1 MYSFILLKKTLPM
14 LSKIYSISKK
24 EFWQISRDKRTLMI
38 IFILPVSLLVLF
50 GYAITLDINTIKL
63 GVFDKDRTEASRDFI
78 NGFIGS
84 SYFKII
90 SYVNADKEVNEL
102 LDRGKVQCVV
112 VVPEN
117 FSKDLADKRNVKV
130 QFLIDGV
137 DANTATIILNYVN
150 AATRFYSTN
159 FTKEFLDVKGIKQYQ
174 PLNID
179 TQFWYNKDL
188 DTTQFF
194 IPGLIAMLLIIIS
207 VILTSIS
214 LVREKELGTL
224 EQIRV
229 SPVTS
234 LELIFG
240 KIIPY
245 LIISLL
251 IAYSILFIGY
261 ILFGVVVKGSHL
273 FLFLGT
279 ICYLMATLS
288 MGVLISTIADSQ
300 QVAFQ
305 MAQLLSQLPTVILS
319 GFIFPIESMPW
330 PVQIL
335 TNITPAKFYI
345 VILRDIL
352 IKGVGF
358 EAYKMQMVYL
368 IIFATILIAIAVF
381 KTKKANAV

>member
-1 MYSFILLKKTLPM
+1 MLNKIL
-14 LSKIYSISKK
+14 SISKK
-24 EFWQISRDKRTLMI
+24 EFWQISRDKRTLLI
-38 IFILPVSLLVLF
+38 IFALPVFLLILF

-63 GVFDKDRTEASRDFI
+63 GVYDKDKTESSRDFI

-90 SYVNADKEVNEL
+90 SYVNSDEEVNEL
-102 LDRGKVQCVV
+102 LDRGIVQCVV
-112 VVPEN
+112 VIPVDY
-117 FSKDLADKRNVKV
+117 SKDIALKKNVKV

-150 AATRFYSTN
+150 AATRFYSAN
-159 FTKEFLDVKGIKQYQ
+159 FTKEFLAVKGIKPYQ
-174 PLNID
+174 PVNLEQ
-179 TQFWYNKDL
+179 QFWYNKDL
-188 DTTQFF
+188 NTTQFF

-214 LVREKELGTL
+214 LVREKELGTI

-279 ICYLMATLS
+279 LCYLMATLS
-288 MGVLISTIADSQ
+288 MGVFISTIADSQ

-305 MAQLLSQLPTVILS
+305 MAQLMSQLPTVILS

-335 TNITPAKFYI
+335 TNITPAKYYI
-345 VILRDIL
+345 IILRDIL

-368 IIFATILIAIAVF
+368 LIFATILITFSVIR
-381 KTKKANAV
+381 TKKANAV

>member
-1 MYSFILLKKTLPM
+1 M
-14 LSKIYSISKK
+14 LSKILSISKK

-38 IFILPVSLLVLF
+38 IFILPISLLILF
-50 GYAITLDINTIKL
+50 GYAITLDVNTIKV
-63 GVFDKDRTEASRDFI
+63 GIYDMDRTESSRDFL

-90 SYVNADKEVNEL
+90 SYVNNGDEANEI
-102 LDRGKVQCVV
+102 LDNGKVQCVI
-112 VVPEN
+112 VVPQD

-137 DANTATIILNYVN
+137 DANTASIILNYVN
-150 AATRFYSTN
+150 SATRFYSNN
-159 FTKEFLDVKGIKQYQ
+159 FTKEFLAVKGIKMYQ
-174 PLNID
+174 PINIEP
-179 TQFWYNKDL
+179 QFWYNKDL
-188 DTTQFF
+188 NTTQFF

-229 SPVTS
+229 SPVTPF
-234 LELIFG
+234 ELIIG

-251 IAYSILFIGY
+251 IAYSILLIGS
-261 ILFGVVVKGSHL
+261 ILFDVVIKGSHL

-279 ICYLMATLS
+279 VCYLMATLS
-288 MGVLISTIADSQ
+288 MGVLISTIAESQ

-305 MAQLLSQLPTVILS
+305 MSQLLSQLPTVVLS

-330 PVQIL
+330 PIQIL

-345 VILRDIL
+345 VLLRDIL
-352 IKGVGF
+352 IKGVEF
-358 EAYKMQMVYL
+358 DAYKMQMVYL
-368 IIFATILIAIAVF
+368 IIFASILITIAIIR
-381 KTKKANAV
+381 TRKANAV

>member
-1 MYSFILLKKTLPM
+1 M
-14 LSKIYSISKK
+14 LSKIFSISKK
-24 EFWQISRDKRTLMI
+24 EFWQIGRDKRTLMI
-38 IFILPVSLLVLF
+38 IFILPVSLLILF
-50 GYAITLDINTIKL
+50 GYAITLDINMIKL
-63 GVFDKDRTEASRDFI
+63 GVYDKDRTEESRDFI

-84 SYFKII
+84 SYFNIV
-90 SYVNADKEVNEL
+90 SYANSDTEVNEL

-112 VVPEN
+112 VVPVN
-117 FSKDLADKRNVKV
+117 FSKDLADKKNIKV

-137 DANTATIILNYVN
+137 DANTASIILNYVN

-159 FTKEFLDVKGIKQYQ
+159 FTKEFLAVKGIKPYQ
-174 PLNID
+174 PVNVD

-188 DTTQFF
+188 NTTQFF

-251 IAYSILFIGY
+251 IAYSILLIGY
-261 ILFGVVVKGSHL
+261 ILFGIVIKGSHL

-305 MAQLLSQLPTVILS
+305 MAMLLSQLPTVVLS
-319 GFIFPIESMPW
+319 GFVFPIESMPW
-330 PVQIL
+330 PIQIL

-352 IKGVGF
+352 IKGAGF

-368 IIFATILIAIAVF
+368 IIFATILISIAVI

>member
-1 MYSFILLKKTLPM
+1 M
-14 LSKIYSISKK
+14 LSKILSITKK
-24 EFWQISRDKRTLMI
+24 EFWQISRDKRTLLI
-38 IFILPVSLLVLF
+38 IFVLPMSLLILF
-50 GYAITLDINTIKL
+50 GYAITLDVNNITL
-63 GVFDKDRTEASRDFI
+63 GIYDKDNSEESRDFI
-78 NGFIGS
+78 KGFAES
-84 SYFKII
+84 SYFEII
-90 SYVNADKEVNEL
+90 DYANSDEKVNEL
-102 LDRGKVQCVV
+102 LDRGLVQCVV
-112 VVPEN
+112 VVPVN
-117 FSKDLADKRNVKV
+117 YSKDLASKQNVKI

-150 AATRFYSTN
+150 AATRSYSN
-159 FTKEFLDVKGIKQYQ
+159 KFSMEFLAAKGIKPYQ
-174 PLNID
+174 PINLEP
-179 TQFWYNKDL
+179 QFWYNKDL
-188 DTTQFF
+188 NTTQFF

-234 LELIFG
+234 FQLIIG

-261 ILFGVVVKGSHL
+261 LLFDVVIKGSHL
-273 FLFLGT
+273 FLFIGT

-288 MGVLISTIADSQ
+288 MGILISTIADSQ

-305 MAQLLSQLPTVILS
+305 MAQLMSQLPTVILS

-330 PVQIL
+330 PIQIL

-352 IKGVGF
+352 IKGVEF
-358 EAYKMQMVYL
+358 DAYKMQLLYL
-368 IIFATILIAIAVF
+368 IIFASILIAIATIR
-381 KTKKANAV
+381 TKRANAV

>member
-1 MYSFILLKKTLPM
+1 M
-14 LSKIYSISKK
+14 LSKIFSISKK
-24 EFWQISRDKRTLMI
+24 EFWQIGRDKRTLMI
-38 IFILPVSLLVLF
+38 IFILPVSLLILF
-50 GYAITLDINTIKL
+50 GYAITLDINMIKL
-63 GVFDKDRTEASRDFI
+63 GVYDKDRTEESRDFI

-84 SYFKII
+84 SYFNIV
-90 SYVNADKEVNEL
+90 SYANSDAEVNEL

-112 VVPEN
+112 VVPVN
-117 FSKDLADKRNVKV
+117 FSKDLADKKNIKV

-137 DANTATIILNYVN
+137 DANTASIILNYVN

-159 FTKEFLDVKGIKQYQ
+159 FTKEFLAVKGIKPYQ
-174 PLNID
+174 PVNVD

-188 DTTQFF
+188 NTTQFF

-234 LELIFG
+234 LQLIFG

-251 IAYSILFIGY
+251 IAYSILLIGY
-261 ILFGVVVKGSHL
+261 ILFGIVIKGSHL

-305 MAQLLSQLPTVILS
+305 MAMLLSQLPTVVLS
-319 GFIFPIESMPW
+319 GFVFPIESMPLANSDTYKHYAGE
-330 PVQIL
+330 IL
-335 TNITPAKFYI
+335 YYHTQGYF
-345 VILRDIL
+345 D
-352 IKGVGF
+352 
-358 EAYKMQMVYL
+358 
-368 IIFATILIAIAVF
+368 
-381 KTKKANAV
+381 

>member
-1 MYSFILLKKTLPM
+1 M
-14 LSKIYSISKK
+14 LSKIFTISKK

-38 IFILPVSLLVLF
+38 IFLLPVSLLVLF
-50 GYAITLDINTIKL
+50 GYAITLDVNSVDL
-63 GVFDKDRTEASRDFI
+63 GIYDKDKTEASRDFI
-78 NGFIGS
+78 NSFYSS

-90 SYVNADKEVNEL
+90 DYAENDADVNEM
-102 LDRGKVQCVV
+102 LDRGKVKCVM
-112 VVPEN
+112 VVPDN
-117 FSKDLADKRNVKV
+117 FSKSLGTKVDVKI

-137 DANTATIILNYVN
+137 DANTASIILNYVN
-150 AATRFYSTN
+150 AATRSYSSN
-159 FTKEFLDVKGIKQYQ
+159 FTKEFLAVKGVTLYQ
-174 PLNID
+174 PINLEP
-179 TQFWYNKDL
+179 QFWYNKDL
-188 DTTQFF
+188 NTTQFF

-214 LVREKELGTL
+214 LVREKELGTI

-240 KIIPY
+240 KILPY
-245 LIISLL
+245 LFISLL

-261 ILFGVVVKGSHL
+261 ILFDVVIKGSHL
-273 FLFLGT
+273 FLFIGT

-288 MGVLISTIADSQ
+288 MGVLISTIAESQ

-305 MAQLLSQLPTVILS
+305 MAQLMSQLPTVILS

-330 PVQIL
+330 FIQIL
-335 TNITPAKFYI
+335 SNITPAKFYI

-358 EAYKMQMVYL
+358 EAYSMQLVYL
-368 IIFATILIAIAVF
+368 ILFATILITIAALSIR
-381 KTKKANAV
+381 KTNAV

>member
-1 MYSFILLKKTLPM
+1 MI
-14 LSKIYSISKK
+14 SKIFSISKK
-24 EFWQISRDKRTLMI
+24 EFWQIGRDKRTLMI
-38 IFILPVSLLVLF
+38 IFILPVSLLILF
-50 GYAITLDINTIKL
+50 GYAITLDINMIKL
-63 GVFDKDRTEASRDFI
+63 GVYDKDRTEESRDFI

-84 SYFKII
+84 SYFNIV
-90 SYVNADKEVNEL
+90 SYANSDADVNEL

-112 VVPEN
+112 VVPVD
-117 FSKDLADKRNVKV
+117 FSKDLADKKNIKV

-137 DANTATIILNYVN
+137 DANTASIILNYVN

-159 FTKEFLDVKGIKQYQ
+159 FTKEFLAVKGIKPYQ
-174 PLNID
+174 PVNVE

-188 DTTQFF
+188 NTTQFF

-251 IAYSILFIGY
+251 IAYSILLIGY
-261 ILFGVVVKGSHL
+261 ILFGIVIKGSHL

-305 MAQLLSQLPTVILS
+305 MAMLLSQLPTVVLS
-319 GFIFPIESMPW
+319 GFVFPIESMPW
-330 PVQIL
+330 PIQIL

-352 IKGVGF
+352 IKGAGF

-368 IIFATILIAIAVF
+368 IIFATILISIAVI

>member
-1 MYSFILLKKTLPM
+1 M

-38 IFILPVSLLVLF
+38 IFILPVSLLILF

-63 GVFDKDRTEASRDFI
+63 GVYDKDRTEASRDFI

-90 SYVNADKEVNEL
+90 SYVNTDKEVNEL
-102 LDRGKVQCVV
+102 LDRGIVQCVV
-112 VVPEN
+112 VVPDN
-117 FSKDLADKRNVKV
+117 FSKDLADKRNIKV

-150 AATRFYSTN
+150 AATRFYSAN
-159 FTKEFLDVKGIKQYQ
+159 FTNEFLDVKGIKPYQ
-174 PLNID
+174 PLNVE

-214 LVREKELGTL
+214 LVREKEMGTL

-240 KIIPY
+240 KILPY

>member
-1 MYSFILLKKTLPM
+1 M
-14 LSKIYSISKK
+14 LSKIFSISKK

-38 IFILPVSLLVLF
+38 IFILPVSLLILF

-63 GVFDKDRTEASRDFI
+63 GIYDKDRTDASRDFI

-90 SYVNADKEVNEL
+90 SYVNTDTEVNEL

-112 VVPEN
+112 VIPQD
-117 FSKDLADKRNVKV
+117 FSKDLADKRNVNV

-150 AATRFYSTN
+150 AATRFYSNN
-159 FTKEFLDVKGIKQYQ
+159 FTKEFLDIKGIKPYQ
-174 PLNID
+174 PLNLD

-368 IIFATILIAIAVF
+368 VIFATILIAVAVI
-381 KTKKANAV
+381 KTKKANTV

>member
-1 MYSFILLKKTLPM
+1 M
-14 LSKIYSISKK
+14 LSKILSISKK
-24 EFWQISRDKRTLMI
+24 EFWQISRDKRTLII
-38 IFILPVSLLVLF
+38 IFGLPVFLLILF
-50 GYAITLDINTIKL
+50 GYAITLDVNTIKL
-63 GVFDKDRTEASRDFI
+63 GIYDKDKTEASRDFI
-78 NGFIGS
+78 NNFIGS
-84 SYFKII
+84 SFFKII
-90 SYVNADKEVNEL
+90 SYAESDKEVNEL
-102 LDRGKVQCVV
+102 LDRGIVQCVV
-112 VVPEN
+112 VVPTD
-117 FSKDLADKRNVKV
+117 FSKDLASKV
-130 QFLIDGV
+130 NIKIQFLIDGV
-137 DANTATIILNYVN
+137 DANTASIILNYVN
-150 AATRFYSTN
+150 AATRFYSQSY
-159 FTKEFLDVKGIKQYQ
+159 TKEFLAVKGIKPYQ
-174 PLNID
+174 PINLEP
-179 TQFWYNKDL
+179 QFWYNKDL
-188 DTTQFF
+188 NTTQFF

-214 LVREKELGTL
+214 LVREKELGTI

-261 ILFGVVVKGSHL
+261 ILFGVEVKGSHL

-288 MGVLISTIADSQ
+288 MGVFISTIAESQ

-305 MAQLLSQLPTVILS
+305 MAQLISQLPTVILS

-335 TNITPAKFYI
+335 SNFTPAKFYI
-345 VILRDIL
+345 IILRDIL
-352 IKGVGF
+352 IKGVDF

-368 IIFATILIAIAVF
+368 VIFAGVLIAIAALR
-381 KTKKANAV
+381 TKKANAV

>member
-1 MYSFILLKKTLPM
+1 M

-38 IFILPVSLLVLF
+38 IFILPISLLILF

-63 GVFDKDRTEASRDFI
+63 GVYDKDRTEASRDFI

-90 SYVNADKEVNEL
+90 SYVNTDKEVNEL
-102 LDRGKVQCVV
+102 LDRGIVQCVV
-112 VVPEN
+112 VVPVN
-117 FSKDLADKRNVKV
+117 FSKDLADKRNIKV

-150 AATRFYSTN
+150 AATRFYSAN
-159 FTKEFLDVKGIKQYQ
+159 FTNEFLDVKGIKPYQ
-174 PLNID
+174 PLNVE

-214 LVREKELGTL
+214 LVREKEMGTL

-240 KIIPY
+240 KILPY